1 MLKQS
6 LFLAAIAIAVI
17 LPPDTVAQTNSYG
30 ASLTSTYKKIEA
42 NTVTGTV
49 LDEDGEPLP
58 GVSVKVEDSNEA
70 TTTDVDGL
78 FSIMTHRK
86 KPVLIFSYVGMET
99 ERMPLSQKQIHIRVT
114 LKQAAN
120 IMNEVVV
127 TGYQNIK
134 RESATGSYQVLTTKD
149 LDNRSTTGLASRTCS
164 RPEKQRIRRRRIHN
178 PRCRHLPG
186 QIKPSDRCRRTAHR
200 RRHLDRQ
207 SL

>member
-78 FSIMTHRK
+78 FSIMT
-86 KPVLIFSYVGMET
+86 
-99 ERMPLSQKQIHIRVT
+99 
-114 LKQAAN
+114 
-120 IMNEVVV
+120 
-127 TGYQNIK
+127 
-134 RESATGSYQVLTTKD
+134 
-149 LDNRSTTGLASRTCS
+149 
-164 RPEKQRIRRRRIHN
+164 
-178 PRCRHLPG
+178 
-186 QIKPSDRCRRTAHR
+186 
-200 RRHLDRQ
+200 
-207 SL
+207 